1 MTEFELHP
9 QLLADTVEICTLRL
23 CRVLIMNDSTYP
35 WLVLVPERVE
45 VREIHALSAAD
56 QQTLMREISH
66 VASVMET
73 LFKADKMNVA
83 ALGNMVPQLH
93 VHIIARYEGDAAWPG
108 PVWGKV
114 PAKAYE
120 PAACADTITKIIE
133 ALESAS

>member
-9 QLLADTVEICTLRL
+9 QLLADTVEICSLRL
-23 CRVLIMNDSTYP
+23 CRVLMMNDSTYP
-35 WLVLVPERVE
+35 WLVLVPERAE
-45 VREIHALSAAD
+45 VREIHALSEAD

-66 VASVMET
+66 VAATMET
-73 LFKADKMNVA
+73 LFEADKMNVA

-93 VHIIARYEGDAAWPG
+93 IHIIARYEGDVAWPG

-120 PAACADTITKIIE
+120 PAARGDTIAKIKE